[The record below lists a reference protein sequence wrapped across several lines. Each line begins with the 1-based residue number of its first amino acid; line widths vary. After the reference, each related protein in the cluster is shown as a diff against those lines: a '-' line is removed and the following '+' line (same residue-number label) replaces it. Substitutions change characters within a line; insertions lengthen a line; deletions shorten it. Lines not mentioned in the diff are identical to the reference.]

1 MALTR
6 LTDDLDIISVLDN
19 EPNDVG
25 GLSAD
30 AFKAEFDKAGN
41 IIKKYINEVL
51 LAELASAIG
60 AENIGIARVDGLT
73 GISTVQAALAKI
85 EKQMAN
91 ITQGAVADASISTK
105 KLSDLA
111 VTTAKLAA
119 ACVTAAKL
127 AAGAVGT
134 EALSDLAVTAAKL
147 AAACVETAK
156 IADKAVTA
164 RCIDDKAI
172 GTAQLGDKCVGDEQI
187 DDLAVIERCIAAGAV
202 GTAKIKNAAVTAN
215 KIVTGAVTTS
225 KIAAGAVTTEL
236 TGTLTAAGWAN
247 DTSGGY
253 LQTIA
258 VAGLLASD
266 TLAEIDINPGNASA
280 TQIMA
285 WDNAWSFVTGWM
297 SAGKAKILF
306 REKPDIDVPV
316 RIRVWRK

>member
-30 AFKAEFDKAGN
+30 EFKAEFDKAGN

-51 LAELASAIG
+51 LTELASAIG
-60 AENIGIARVDGLT
+60 AENIGIAKVDGLT
-73 GISTVQAALAKI
+73 GIGTVQAALAKI
-85 EKQMAN
+85 EKQMADM
-91 ITQGAVADASISTK
+91 TQGAVADASISTE

-164 RCIDDKAI
+164 RCIDDKAV

-187 DDLAVIERCIAAGAV
+187 DDLAVVERCIAAGAV
-202 GTAKIKNAAVTAN
+202 GTAKIKNAAVTAD
-215 KIVTGAVTTS
+215 

-236 TGTLTAAGWAN
+236 TGTLTAAGWA
-247 DTSGGY
+247 DDASGGY

-266 TLAEIDINPGNASA
+266 TLAEIDINPGEASSA
-280 TQIMA
+280 QIMA
-285 WDNAWSFVTGWM
+285 WDDAWSFVTGWVG
-297 SAGKAKILF
+297 AGQAEILF
-306 REKPDIDVPV
+306 RDKPDIDVPV
-316 RIRVWRK
+316 LIRVWRK

>member
-60 AENIGIARVDGLT
+60 AENIGIAKVDGLA

-85 EKQMAN
+85 EKQMADM
-91 ITQGAVADASISTK
+91 TQGAVADASISTE

-164 RCIDDKAI
+164 RCIDDKAV

-187 DDLAVIERCIAAGAV
+187 DDFAVIERCVAAGAV
-202 GTAKIKNAAVTAN
+202 GTAKIKNAAVT
-215 KIVTGAVTTS
+215 GD

-236 TGTLTAAGWAN
+236 TGTLEATGWAN

-266 TLAEIDINPGNASA
+266 MLAEIDINLGEASA
-280 TQIMA
+280 AQIMA
-285 WDNAWSFVTGWM
+285 WDDAWSFVAGWM
-297 SAGKAKILF
+297 DAGQATILF

>member
-60 AENIGIARVDGLT
+60 AENIGIAKVDGLT
-73 GISTVQAALAKI
+73 GIGTVQAALAKI
-85 EKQMAN
+85 EKQMADM
-91 ITQGAVADASISTK
+91 TQGAVADASISTE

-134 EALSDLAVTAAKL
+134 EALSDLAVTTAKL

-164 RCIDDKAI
+164 RCIDDKAV

-187 DDLAVIERCIAAGAV
+187 DDLAVVERCIAAGAV
-202 GTAKIKNAAVTAN
+202 GTAKIKNAAVTAD
-215 KIVTGAVTTS
+215 

-236 TGTLTAAGWAN
+236 TGTLTAAGWAD

-266 TLAEIDINPGNASA
+266 TLAEIDINPGEASA
-280 TQIMA
+280 AQIMA
-285 WDNAWSFVTGWM
+285 WDDAWSFVTGWVG
-297 SAGKAKILF
+297 AGQAAILF

>member
-30 AFKAEFDKAGN
+30 EFKAEFDKAGN

-60 AENIGIARVDGLT
+60 AENIGITKVDGLA

-85 EKQMAN
+85 EKQMADM
-91 ITQGAVADASISTK
+91 TQGAVADASISTE
-105 KLSDLA
+105 KLADLA

-127 AAGAVGT
+127 ATGAVGT

-164 RCIDDKAI
+164 RCIDDKAV

-202 GTAKIKNAAVTAN
+202 DTAKIKN
-215 KIVTGAVTTS
+215 GAVTGD
-225 KIAAGAVTTEL
+225 KIAAGARTQYWTLDVGTTWEGESAPYTQTVAATGMLAADRPKVYRVTPASIDDADAYDDEFSKLFKVESEAGQLKLYAKEAT
-236 TGTLTAAGWAN
+236 TTAI
-247 DTSGGY
+247 
-253 LQTIA
+253 QIA
-258 VAGLLASD
+258 VEA
-266 TLAEIDINPGNASA
+266 N
-280 TQIMA
+280 
-285 WDNAWSFVTGWM
+285 
-297 SAGKAKILF
+297 
-306 REKPDIDVPV
+306 
-316 RIRVWRK
+316 RI

>member
-30 AFKAEFDKAGN
+30 EFKAKFDKAGN

-60 AENIGIARVDGLT
+60 AENIGITKVDGLT
-73 GISTVQAALAKI
+73 GIGTVQAALAKI
-85 EKQMAN
+85 EKQMADM
-91 ITQGAVADASISTK
+91 TQGAVADASISTE

-134 EALSDLAVTAAKL
+134 EKLSDLAVTAAKL
-147 AAACVETAK
+147 ASACVETAK

-164 RCIDDKAI
+164 RCIDDKAV

-202 GTAKIKNAAVTAN
+202 GTAKIKNAAVTAD
-215 KIVTGAVTTS
+215 KVADAARTQRISISVGTEWTGESAPYTQTV
-225 KIAAGAVTTEL
+225 AA
-236 TGTLTAAGWAN
+236 
-247 DTSGGY
+247 
-253 LQTIA
+253 
-258 VAGLLASD
+258 AGLLADDVPRMYYSPPADVDDVDD
-266 TLAEIDINPGNASA
+266 TREAYTCCYRLE
-280 TQIMA
+280 
-285 WDNAWSFVTGWM
+285 VTG
-297 SAGKAKILF
+297 AGEIKLYAK
-306 REKPDIDVPV
+306 EKPEKGFAATLEVN
-316 RIRVWRK
+316 RI

>member
-60 AENIGIARVDGLT
+60 AENIGIAKVDGLT

-85 EKQMAN
+85 EKQMADM
-91 ITQGAVADASISTK
+91 TQGAVADASISTE

-127 AAGAVGT
+127 AAGAG
-134 EALSDLAVTAAKL
+134 A
-147 AAACVETAK
+147 
-156 IADKAVTA
+156 A
-164 RCIDDKAI
+164 RCIDDKAV
-172 GTAQLGDKCVGDEQI
+172 GMAQLGDKCVGDEQI
-187 DDLAVIERCIAAGAV
+187 DDLAVAERCIAAGAV
-202 GTAKIKNAAVTAN
+202 GTGKIKNAAVTAD
-215 KIVTGAVTTS
+215 
-225 KIAAGAVTTEL
+225 KIAAGAVTAEL

-266 TLAEIDINPGNASA
+266 TLAEIDINPGEASA
-280 TQIMA
+280 AQIMA
-285 WDNAWSFVTGWM
+285 WDDVWSFVTGWM
-297 SAGKAKILF
+297 SAGQAEILF

>member
-60 AENIGIARVDGLT
+60 AENIGIAKVDGLT
-73 GISTVQAALAKI
+73 GIGTVQAALAKI
-85 EKQMAN
+85 EKQMAE
-91 ITQGAVADASISTK
+91 ITQGTVADASISTE

-134 EALSDLAVTAAKL
+134 EKLSDLAVTAAKL

-164 RCIDDKAI
+164 RCIDDKAV

-187 DDLAVIERCIAAGAV
+187 DDLAVVERCIAAGAV
-202 GTAKIKNAAVTAN
+202 GTGKIKNAAVT
-215 KIVTGAVTTS
+215 GD

-247 DTSGGY
+247 GTSGGY

-266 TLAEIDINPGNASA
+266 TLAEIDINPGEASA
-280 TQIMA
+280 AQIMA
-285 WDNAWSFVTGWM
+285 WDDAWSFVTGWM
-297 SAGKAKILF
+297 SAGQAEILF

>member
-30 AFKAEFDKAGN
+30 EFKAEFDKAGN

-60 AENIGIARVDGLT
+60 AENIGIAKVDGLT
-73 GISTVQAALAKI
+73 GIGTVQAALAKI
-85 EKQMAN
+85 EKQMADL
-91 ITQGAVADASISTK
+91 TQGAVADASISTE

-164 RCIDDKAI
+164 RCIDDKAV

-187 DDLAVIERCIAAGAV
+187 DDLAVAERCIAAGAV
-202 GTAKIKNAAVTAN
+202 GTGKIKNAAVTAD
-215 KIVTGAVTTS
+215 

-266 TLAEIDINPGNASA
+266 TLAEIDIAPGEASA
-280 TQIMA
+280 AQIMA
-285 WDNAWSFVTGWM
+285 WDDAWSFVTGWM
-297 SAGKAKILF
+297 DAGQATILF
-306 REKPDIDVPV
+306 RDKPDIDVPV

>member
-30 AFKAEFDKAGN
+30 EFKAEFDKAGN

-60 AENIGIARVDGLT
+60 AENIGIAKVDGLT

-85 EKQMAN
+85 EKQMADM
-91 ITQGAVADASISTK
+91 TQGAVADASISTE

-164 RCIDDKAI
+164 RCIDDKAV

-202 GTAKIKNAAVTAN
+202 GTAKIKARAVT
-215 KIVTGAVTTS
+215 VD
-225 KIAAGAVTTEL
+225 KIAAVARTRYW
-236 TGTLTAAGWAN
+236 TLTVSKTWTGSSAPY
-247 DTSGGY
+247 T
-253 LQTIA
+253 QTI
-258 VAGLLASD
+258 
-266 TLAEIDINPGNASA
+266 T
-280 TQIMA
+280 
-285 WDNAWSFVTGWM
+285 VTGM
-297 SAGKAKILF
+297 LATDIPKVYRVAPTSVSDADAYDDEFNKLFKVESLAGELKLYAKEATTTAIQIAV
-306 REKPDIDVPV
+306 EVN
-316 RIRVWRK
+316 RI

>member
-60 AENIGIARVDGLT
+60 AENIGIAKVDGLA

-85 EKQMAN
+85 EKQMADM
-91 ITQGAVADASISTK
+91 TQGAVADASISTE

-164 RCIDDKAI
+164 RCIDDKAV

-202 GTAKIKNAAVTAN
+202 GTAKIKNAAVT
-215 KIVTGAVTTS
+215 GD
-225 KIAAGAVTTEL
+225 KIAAGAVTAEL
-236 TGTLTAAGWAN
+236 TGTLTAAGWAD

-266 TLAEIDINPGNASA
+266 TLAEIDIDPGEASA
-280 TQIMA
+280 AQIMA
-285 WDNAWSFVTGWM
+285 WDDAWSFVTGWM
-297 SAGKAKILF
+297 GAGQAAILF

>member
-30 AFKAEFDKAGN
+30 EFKAEFDKAGN

-51 LAELASAIG
+51 LTELASAIG
-60 AENIGIARVDGLT
+60 AENIGIAKVDGLT
-73 GISTVQAALAKI
+73 GIGTVQAALAKI
-85 EKQMAN
+85 EKQMADM
-91 ITQGAVADASISTK
+91 TQGAVADASISTE

-164 RCIDDKAI
+164 RCIDDKAV

-187 DDLAVIERCIAAGAV
+187 DDLAVAERCIAAGAV
-202 GTAKIKNAAVTAN
+202 GTGKIKNAAVT
-215 KIVTGAVTTS
+215 TD

-258 VAGLLASD
+258 VAGLLVSD
-266 TLAEIDINPGNASA
+266 TLVEIDINPGEASA
-280 TQIMA
+280 AQIMA
-285 WDNAWSFVTGWM
+285 WDDAWSFVTGWVG
-297 SAGKAKILF
+297 AGQAEILF
-306 REKPDIDVPV
+306 RDKPDIDVPV

>member
-60 AENIGIARVDGLT
+60 AENIGIAKVGGLT

-85 EKQMAN
+85 EKQMADM
-91 ITQGAVADASISTK
+91 TQGAVADASISTE

-134 EALSDLAVTAAKL
+134 EKLSDLAVTAAKL

-164 RCIDDKAI
+164 RCIDDKAV

-187 DDLAVIERCIAAGAV
+187 DDLAVAERCIAAGAV
-202 GTAKIKNAAVTAN
+202 GTGKIKNAAVT
-215 KIVTGAVTTS
+215 GD

-258 VAGLLASD
+258 VAGLLPSD
-266 TLAEIDINPGNASA
+266 TLAEIDINPGEASA
-280 TQIMA
+280 VQIMA
-285 WDNAWSFVTGWM
+285 WDDAWSFVTGWVGTGQ
-297 SAGKAKILF
+297 AAILF
-306 REKPDIDVPV
+306 RDKPDIDVPV

>member
-30 AFKAEFDKAGN
+30 EFKAEFDKAGN

-51 LAELASAIG
+51 LTELASAIG
-60 AENIGIARVDGLT
+60 AENIGIAKVDGLT
-73 GISTVQAALAKI
+73 GIGTVQAALAKI
-85 EKQMAN
+85 EKQMADM
-91 ITQGAVADASISTK
+91 TQGAVADASISTE

-119 ACVTAAKL
+119 AC
-127 AAGAVGT
+127 
-134 EALSDLAVTAAKL
+134 VTAAKL

-164 RCIDDKAI
+164 RCIDDKAV
-172 GTAQLGDKCVGDEQI
+172 GTAQLGDKCVGGEQI
-187 DDLAVIERCIAAGAV
+187 DDLAVVERCIAAGAV
-202 GTAKIKNAAVTAN
+202 GTAKIKNAAVT
-215 KIVTGAVTTS
+215 TD

-236 TGTLTAAGWAN
+236 TGTLTAAGWA
-247 DTSGGY
+247 DDASGGY

-258 VAGLLASD
+258 GAGLLASD
-266 TLAEIDINPGNASA
+266 TLAEIDINPGEASA
-280 TQIMA
+280 AQIMA
-285 WDNAWSFVTGWM
+285 WDDAWSFVTGWM
-297 SAGKAKILF
+297 DAGQATILF
-306 REKPDIDVPV
+306 REKPGIDVPV

>member
-60 AENIGIARVDGLT
+60 AENIGIAKVDGLT
-73 GISTVQAALAKI
+73 GIGTVQAALAKI
-85 EKQMAN
+85 EKQMADM
-91 ITQGAVADASISTK
+91 TQGAVADASISTE

-187 DDLAVIERCIAAGAV
+187 DDLAVAERCIAAGAV
-202 GTAKIKNAAVTAN
+202 GTGKIKNAAVTAD
-215 KIVTGAVTTS
+215 
-225 KIAAGAVTTEL
+225 KIAAGAVTAEL

-258 VAGLLASD
+258 VAGLLATD
-266 TLAEIDINPGNASA
+266 NRVLADIDPGDASS

-285 WDNAWSFVTGWM
+285 WDEAWSFVTGWTG
-297 SAGKAKILF
+297 AGQATVLF
-306 REKPDIDVPV
+306 RDKPDIAIP
-316 RIRVWRK
+316 IKFTVWRK

>member
-51 LAELASAIG
+51 LTELASAIG
-60 AENIGIARVDGLT
+60 AENIGIAKVDGLT

-85 EKQMAN
+85 EKQMADM
-91 ITQGAVADASISTK
+91 TQGAVADASISTE

-164 RCIDDKAI
+164 RCIDDKAV
-172 GTAQLGDKCVGDEQI
+172 GAAQLGDKCVGDEQI

-202 GTAKIKNAAVTAN
+202 GTAKIKNAAVT
-215 KIVTGAVTTS
+215 GD
-225 KIAAGAVTTEL
+225 KIAAGAVTVEL
-236 TGTLTAAGWAN
+236 TGTLTVAGWTA
-247 DTSGGY
+247 DATSGGY

-266 TLAEIDINPGNASA
+266 TQAEIDIDPGEASA
-280 TQIMA
+280 AQIMA
-285 WDNAWSFVTGWM
+285 WDDAWSFVTGWM
-297 SAGKAKILF
+297 DAGQATILF

>member
-60 AENIGIARVDGLT
+60 AENIGIAKVDGLT

-85 EKQMAN
+85 EKQMADL
-91 ITQGAVADASISTK
+91 TQGAVADASISTE

-147 AAACVETAK
+147 AASCVETAK

-164 RCIDDKAI
+164 RCIDDKAV

-202 GTAKIKNAAVTAN
+202 GTAKIKNAAVT
-215 KIVTGAVTTS
+215 GD

-236 TGTLTAAGWAN
+236 TGTLEATGWAN

-266 TLAEIDINPGNASA
+266 TLVEIDINPGEASA
-280 TQIMA
+280 AQIMA
-285 WDNAWSFVTGWM
+285 WDDAWSFVTGWM
-297 SAGKAKILF
+297 DAGQATILF

>member
-60 AENIGIARVDGLT
+60 AENIGIAKVDGLT
-73 GISTVQAALAKI
+73 GIGTVQAALAKI
-85 EKQMAN
+85 EKQMADM
-91 ITQGAVADASISTK
+91 TQGAVADASISTE

-187 DDLAVIERCIAAGAV
+187 DDLAVVERCIAAGAV
-202 GTAKIKNAAVTAN
+202 GTAKIKNAAVTAD
-215 KIVTGAVTTS
+215 
-225 KIAAGAVTTEL
+225 KIAAGAVTAEL

-258 VAGLLASD
+258 VAGLLATD
-266 TLAEIDINPGNASA
+266 NRVLADIDPGDASS

-285 WDNAWSFVTGWM
+285 WDEAWSFVTGWTG
-297 SAGKAKILF
+297 AGQATVLF
-306 REKPDIDVPV
+306 RDKPDIAIP
-316 RIRVWRK
+316 IKFTVWRK

>member
-30 AFKAEFDKAGN
+30 EFKAEFDKAGN
-41 IIKKYINEVL
+41 IIKNYINEVL

-60 AENIGIARVDGLT
+60 AENIGIAKVDGLT

-85 EKQMAN
+85 EKQMADM
-91 ITQGAVADASISTK
+91 TQGAVADASISTE

-164 RCIDDKAI
+164 RCIDDKAV

-187 DDLAVIERCIAAGAV
+187 DDLAVVERCIAAGAV
-202 GTAKIKNAAVTAN
+202 GTAKIKNAAVT
-215 KIVTGAVTTS
+215 GD
-225 KIAAGAVTTEL
+225 KIAAGAVTVEL
-236 TGTLTAAGWAN
+236 TGTLTAAGWTA
-247 DTSGGY
+247 DASGVY
-253 LQTIA
+253 TQTIT
-258 VAGLLASD
+258 VTGMLESDEKVLCDIYAGNS
-266 TLAEIDINPGNASA
+266 SA
-280 TQIMA
+280 ANVKA
-285 WDNAWSFVTGWM
+285 WSEAWSFIN
-297 SAGKAKILF
+297 GKTKANQAEMFFAEQPSI
-306 REKPDIDVPV
+306 DIPV
-316 RIRVWRK
+316 RFIVWRR

>member
-60 AENIGIARVDGLT
+60 AENIGIAKVDGLT

-85 EKQMAN
+85 EKQMADM
-91 ITQGAVADASISTK
+91 TQGAVADASISTE

-164 RCIDDKAI
+164 RCIDDKAV

-187 DDLAVIERCIAAGAV
+187 DDLAVAERCIAAGAV
-202 GTAKIKNAAVTAN
+202 GTGKIKNAAVTAD
-215 KIVTGAVTTS
+215 
-225 KIAAGAVTTEL
+225 KIAAGAVTAEL

-266 TLAEIDINPGNASA
+266 TLAEIDINPGEASA
-280 TQIMA
+280 AQIMA
-285 WDNAWSFVTGWM
+285 WDDVWSFVTGWM
-297 SAGKAKILF
+297 SAGQAEILF

>member
-6 LTDDLDIISVLDN
+6 LTGDLDIISVLDN

-30 AFKAEFDKAGN
+30 EFKAEFDKAGN

-51 LAELASAIG
+51 LTELASAIG
-60 AENIGIARVDGLT
+60 AENIGIAKVDGLT
-73 GISTVQAALAKI
+73 GIGTVQAALAKI
-85 EKQMAN
+85 EKQMADM
-91 ITQGAVADASISTK
+91 TQGAVADASISTE

-164 RCIDDKAI
+164 RCIDDKAV

-187 DDLAVIERCIAAGAV
+187 DDLAVAERCIAAGAV
-202 GTAKIKNAAVTAN
+202 GTGKIKNAAVT
-215 KIVTGAVTTS
+215 TD

-258 VAGLLASD
+258 VAGLLVSD
-266 TLAEIDINPGNASA
+266 TLVEIDINPGEASA
-280 TQIMA
+280 AQIMA
-285 WDNAWSFVTGWM
+285 WDDAWSFVTGWVG
-297 SAGKAKILF
+297 AGQAEILF
-306 REKPDIDVPV
+306 RDKPDIDVPV

>member
-30 AFKAEFDKAGN
+30 EFKAEFDKAGN
-41 IIKKYINEVL
+41 IIKKYINEIL

-60 AENIGIARVDGLT
+60 AENIGIMKVDGLT

-85 EKQMAN
+85 EKQMADM
-91 ITQGAVADASISTK
+91 TQGAVADASISTE

-164 RCIDDKAI
+164 RCIDDKAV

-202 GTAKIKNAAVTAN
+202 GAAKIAD
-215 KIVTGAVTTS
+215 GAVTTVYT
-225 KIAAGAVTTEL
+225 A
-236 TGTLTAAGWAN
+236 TLTVAGWTA
-247 DTSGGY
+247 DATSGGY
-253 LQTIA
+253 LQTVT
-258 VAGLLASD
+258 VAGLLATD
-266 TLAEIDINPGNASA
+266 NRVLADIDPGDAPS

-285 WDNAWSFVTGWM
+285 WDEAWSFVTGWTG
-297 SAGKAKILF
+297 AGQASVLF
-306 REKPDIDVPV
+306 RDKPDIAIP
-316 RIRVWRK
+316 IKFTVWRK

>member
-60 AENIGIARVDGLT
+60 AENIGIAKVDGLT
-73 GISTVQAALAKI
+73 GIGTVQAALAKI
-85 EKQMAN
+85 EKQMADL
-91 ITQGAVADASISTK
+91 TQGAVADASISTE

-164 RCIDDKAI
+164 RCIDDKAV

-202 GTAKIKNAAVTAN
+202 GTAKIKNAAVTAD
-215 KIVTGAVTTS
+215 

-266 TLAEIDINPGNASA
+266 TLAEIDINPGEASA
-280 TQIMA
+280 AQIMA
-285 WDNAWSFVTGWM
+285 WDDAWSFVTGWTD
-297 SAGKAKILF
+297 AGQATILF
-306 REKPDIDVPV
+306 RQKPDIDVPV